1 MLGSGLNIDS
11 LLNSYKVDLT
21 IEKPSLDPLVVLSDD
36 EDIND
41 YMEKT
46 DENDSEPVQ
55 PQKREIEAFKCPDVN
70 MATEKDPKMN
80 ELTETVEKGSGIIL
94 PLMMVSILL
103 FNAFHYL
110 CVSSLLRGRLPVGAK
125 FRI

>member
-1 MLGSGLNIDS
+1 MLGSALNLDS

-21 IEKPSLDPLVVLSDD
+21 NEKPSLDPLVVLSDD

-46 DENDSEPVQ
+46 NETEPDKPAKSQ
-55 PQKREIEAFKCPDVN
+55 IEAEQADPDDI

-80 ELTETVEKGSGIIL
+80 ELTEGVEKGSSIIL
-94 PLMMVSILL
+94 PLMMVTFDLL
-103 FNAFHYL
+103 LTKN
-110 CVSSLLRGRLPVGAK
+110 
-125 FRI
+125 

>member
-21 IEKPSLDPLVVLSDD
+21 NEKPSLDPLVVLSDD

-46 DENDSEPVQ
+46 DEKESEPDQ
-55 PQKREIEAFKCPDVN
+55 PQKIEIEAFKCPDVN
-70 MATEKDPKMN
+70 MGTEKDPKMN

-94 PLMMVSILL
+94 PLMMVSIVKPKS
-103 FNAFHYL
+103 NYQ
-110 CVSSLLRGRLPVGAK
+110 SPVPTDPNVGP
-125 FRI
+125 